1 MPNAGYQLELA
12 ACTNNVE
19 AAKDAKQRLDGS
31 LYVDGREPYEHLPFR
46 ALLTCTTDDL
56 ADLAEVSER
65 GLYVVCRRIIK
76 PGVPKFVSVSPM
88 IHHPDKT
95 AQACDAHWR
104 DQHAP
109 LALVH
114 HEHMTHYSQLS
125 IVQVISGPELDG
137 IALCGFETESDLR
150 DRFFSKEDSRP
161 VIFADIK
168 KFSDGKKSPKRIV
181 AQVI

>member
-1 MPNAGYQLELA
+1 MPNAGYQLEFA

-19 AAKDAKQRLDGS
+19 AAKASAKNLGGS
-31 LYVDGREPYEHLPFR
+31 LYVDGREPFEHLPFR
-46 ALLTCTTDDL
+46 ALLTCTTDDI

-76 PGVPKFVSVSPM
+76 PGVPKVVSVSPM
-88 IHHPDKT
+88 VHHPDKT

-104 DQHAP
+104 DNHAP
-109 LALVH
+109 LALIH

-125 IVQVISGPELDG
+125 VVNVISGPDLTG
-137 IALCGFETESDLR
+137 IALCGFATESDLR
-150 DRFFSKEDSRP
+150 DRFFSRPDSVP
-161 VIFADIK
+161 VILADIK
-168 KFSDGKKSPKRIV
+168 KFSDAKKSPKRLV